1 MLIKNKNNL
10 HTYCG
15 EYSTIRIVKSLY
27 ENNYIDIYNCYMQKT
42 FNCKNPLAHISI
54 NEYEKIENLYN
65 YLNDLHKKY
74 ENKQT
79 FSRCYE
85 VGYGDSNNICKSY
98 KKELKNITV
107 SLQKRCNLSCIMCDN
122 SINFEDDVFHKLYFK
137 TLYKI
142 KNNNLNEIRFTE
154 EGEPFF
160 YKKEMFDYLDS
171 LTINDCKSVKIVTN
185 LTLLNDDDIY
195 HLNELKN
202 KSCIK
207 YNFMFSI
214 DAITEETY
222 KKIRK
227 NNLFDK
233 VIHNAKIM
241 ISLGFNCI
249 IHFVIMLENL
259 HELSFYK
266 EFWLNN
272 GITDSNNIKACVLFD
287 YCYHDKNAINYIINS
302 NEWKE
307 YINKN
312 NCDKNSL
319 SC

>member
-1 MLIKNKNNL
+1 MIIKHRNNQQS
-10 HTYCG
+10 YCN

-27 ENNYIDIYNCYMQKT
+27 EENYIDIYNCYMAKT
-42 FNCKNPLAHISI
+42 FNTLNPIAHIPI
-54 NEYEKIENLYN
+54 EAFKNIENLYK
-65 YLNDLHKKY
+65 YLNDLHKSYK
-74 ENKQT
+74 NKPI
-79 FSRCYE
+79 FNRCYE
-85 VGYGDSNNICKSY
+85 VGYNDNDYICKTHNSD
-98 KKELKNITV
+98 LKNITV
-107 SLQKRCNLSCIMCDN
+107 SLQKRCNLKCIMCDN
-122 SINFEDDVFHKLYFK
+122 SIDFEDTNYHELYFK

-142 KNNNLNEIRFTE
+142 KNNKLNEIRFTE

-160 YKKEMFDYLDS
+160 YKEEMFNYLDS

-195 HLNELKN
+195 HLNMLKN
-202 KSCIK
+202 QSGIK

-214 DAITEETY
+214 DAITKETY

-227 NNLFDK
+227 NNLFNK
-233 VIHNAKIM
+233 VIHNAKLM

-249 IHFVIMLENL
+249 IHFVVMLENL

-272 GITDSNNIKACVLFD
+272 GITDRNNIKACVLFD
-287 YCYHDKNAINYIINS
+287 YCYHENNATNIIINS

-307 YINKN
+307 YNKDINAN
-312 NCDKNSL
+312 IL
-319 SC
+319 SS